1 MGNHLLVIDKE
12 IFWTHLNEKLCLTA
26 TEANVILS
34 ALGDAQVHQ
43 AESFDGAN
51 LVKGPLLK
59 TRDHLK
65 GSMR

>member
-1 MGNHLLVIDKE
+1 MVEHVLVIDKE
-12 IFWTHLNEKLCLTA
+12 IFWMHLNEKLCLTA

-51 LVKGPLLK
+51 PVELPPLK